1 LIVFPNCK
9 INLGLRIKGKRADG
23 YHDLDTVFLPLS
35 MCDVAELLVAP
46 DGQNAEPFELHS
58 SGTPI
63 ESSPEGNL
71 CYKAWKL
78 LKTDFPGMPAMTMY
92 LHKAIPSG
100 AGLGGGSS
108 DAAFTLKLVNEAAV
122 LGLSSLQLHDYA
134 LKLGSDCPFF
144 LSNKPSYATGRGEQL
159 QALDLAFDRYT
170 IILIHPHIHI
180 STGWAFRELAS
191 MNIDQEVSLSGM
203 DASSLPIEDWKN
215 HIFNEFEPPVFSAYP
230 QIGRIKELLY
240 QSGALFA
247 SMTGTGSCVYG
258 IFDQARTPSKINIEK
273 SYTVYYL
280 KILS

>member
-46 DGQNAEPFELHS
+46 EGRNAEPFQLHS

-63 ESSPEGNL
+63 ESDTEGNL

-78 LKTDFPGMPAMTMY
+78 IKTDFPRMPAMTMY

-108 DAAFTLKLVNEAAV
+108 DAAFTLKLVNEVAA

-159 QALDLAFDRYT
+159 QTLDLVLDRYT
-170 IILIHPHIHI
+170 IILIHPHVHI

-191 MNIDQEVSLSGM
+191 MNIDQEVSLSAK
-203 DASSLPIEDWKN
+203 DASSLPIEEWKN
-215 HIFNEFEPPVFSAYP
+215 HIYNEFEPPVFSAYP
-230 QIGRIKELLY
+230 QIARIKELLY
-240 QSGALFA
+240 ESGALFA

-258 IFDQARTPSKINIEK
+258 IFDKARTPEKINVEK
-273 SYTVYYL
+273 NYTVYYL